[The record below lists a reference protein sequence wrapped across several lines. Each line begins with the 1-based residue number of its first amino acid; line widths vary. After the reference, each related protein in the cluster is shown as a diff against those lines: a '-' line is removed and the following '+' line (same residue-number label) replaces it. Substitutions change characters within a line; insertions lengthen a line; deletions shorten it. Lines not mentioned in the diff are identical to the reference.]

1 MNYQSLLDSIAT
13 EVAPM
18 IGQGK
23 VADYIPALA
32 RVPIAQFGIA
42 LRTIDGHTAAA
53 GDADTPF
60 SIQSVSKVLG
70 LTLGLQAMGPALWE
84 RIGREPSG
92 NAFNSLV
99 QLESERGKPRNP
111 FINAGALCVADRLL
125 SAHAEPAR
133 VFAELGRQLHG
144 ASFVFDEEVARSERE
159 TGYRNAALVNFIKSF
174 KQIDNDVEDVL
185 ALYCHQCSIVATC
198 TQLAHAFGYLANGGE
213 QPGTGARIVDRE
225 QARRI
230 NSVMLTC
237 GTYDAAGEF
246 AFKVGIPCKSGVG
259 GAIVAVIPGEMV
271 LCAWSPGLDETGN
284 SVVARRA
291 LELFVTRT
299 GLSVF

>member
-1 MNYQSLLDSIAT
+1 MNYASLLNTISE
-13 EVAPM
+13 EVAPLV
-18 IGQGK
+18 GEGR
-23 VADYIPALA
+23 VANYIPALA
-32 RVPIAQFGIA
+32 RVPKQQFGIA
-42 LRTIDGHTAAA
+42 LCTIDGEQAAA
-53 GDADTPF
+53 GDAHTPF

-70 LTLGLQAMGPALWE
+70 LTLGLQALGASLWD

-111 FINAGALCVADRLL
+111 FINAGALCVADRLI
-125 SAHAEPAR
+125 SAHAEPSR
-133 VFAELGRQLHG
+133 VFAELGRRLDG
-144 ASFVFDEEVARSERE
+144 EPFVFDEEVARSERE
-159 TGYRNAALVNFIKSF
+159 TGFRNAALVNFIKSF
-174 KQIDNDVEDVL
+174 GQIDNDVEDVL
-185 ALYCHQCSIVATC
+185 ALYCHQCSIVANC

-213 QPGTGARIVDRE
+213 QPGTGQRIVDGE

-230 NSVMLTC
+230 NSLMLTC

-246 AFKVGIPCKSGVG
+246 AFKVGVPCKSGVG
-259 GAIVAVIPGEMV
+259 GAIVAVIPDTMV

>member
-1 MNYQSLLDSIAT
+1 MQFQSILETIAA

-18 IGQGK
+18 IGEGK
-23 VADYIPALA
+23 VANYIPALA
-32 RVPIAQFGIA
+32 RVPIGQFGIA
-42 LRTIDGHTAAA
+42 LQTVDGQHAAA
-53 GDADTPF
+53 GDAAAPF

-70 LTLGLQAMGPALWE
+70 LTLGLQALGASLWD

-92 NAFNSLV
+92 SAFNSLV

-125 SAHAEPAR
+125 SAHAAPEQ
-133 VFAELGRQLHG
+133 VFAELGLNLHG
-144 ASFVFDEEVARSERE
+144 ERFVFDDEVAQSERQ
-159 TGYRNAALVNFIKSF
+159 TGFRNAALVNFIKSF
-174 KQIDNDVEDVL
+174 GQIDNDVEEVL
-185 ALYCHQCSIVATC
+185 AFYCRQCSIVASC
-198 TQLAHAFGYLANGGE
+198 SQLARAFLYLANGGVH
-213 QPGTGARIVDRE
+213 PGTGQRIVDRE
-225 QARRI
+225 QTRRI

>member
-1 MNYQSLLDSIAT
+1 MNYQSLLQAVAA

-18 IGQGK
+18 VGQGK

-42 LRTIDGHTAAA
+42 LRTVDGRTAAA

-70 LTLGLQAMGPALWE
+70 LTLGLQALGGSLWD

-125 SAHAEPAR
+125 SAHAEPAQ
-133 VFAELGRQLHG
+133 VFADLGRKLHG
-144 ASFVFDEEVARSERE
+144 EPFAFDDEVARSERQ
-159 TGYRNAALVNFIKSF
+159 TGFRNAALVNFIKSF
-174 KQIDNDVEDVL
+174 GQIDNDVEDVL
-185 ALYCHQCSIVATC
+185 GLYCRQCAIFANC

-213 QPGTGARIVDRE
+213 QPGTGQRIVDRE
-225 QARRI
+225 QVRRI

-259 GAIVAVIPGEMV
+259 GAIVAVVPGEMV

>member
-1 MNYQSLLDSIAT
+1 MNYASLLNTISE
-13 EVAPM
+13 EVAPLV
-18 IGQGK
+18 GEGR
-23 VADYIPALA
+23 VANYIPALA
-32 RVPIAQFGIA
+32 RVPKQQFGIA
-42 LRTIDGHTAAA
+42 LCTIDGEQAAA
-53 GDADTPF
+53 GDAHTPF

-70 LTLGLQAMGPALWE
+70 LTLGLQALGASLWD

-125 SAHAEPAR
+125 SAHAEPLQA
-133 VFAELGRQLHG
+133 FSDLGLQLHG
-144 ASFVFDEEVARSERE
+144 ERFTFDDEVARSERE
-159 TGYRNAALVNFIKSF
+159 TGFRNAALVNFIKSF
-174 KQIDNDVEDVL
+174 GQIDNDVEAVL
-185 ALYCHQCSIVATC
+185 ALYCRQCAIVADC
-198 TQLAHAFGYLANGGE
+198 TQLARAFGYLANGCG

-225 QARRI
+225 QARRV

-246 AFKVGIPCKSGVG
+246 AFKVGVPCKSGVG